1 MIIYSCI
8 VSPRRLSKSTGLVTV
23 IKRVRGFKAPLVPL
37 LSTESGCLKRNYILA
52 TFSTTHIDGSLASVL
67 ENGENKR
74 RIITVDNP

>member
-37 LSTESGCLKRNYILA
+37 LSTESGCLR
-52 TFSTTHIDGSLASVL
+52 G
-67 ENGENKR
+67 
-74 RIITVDNP
+74 IIY